1 MRMIGAAYQSV
12 LKLSPPQFE
21 PKERLH
27 MSSSPASLPVQNP
40 LNLIL
45 NIQPGKNQAI
55 VDYLEQNQAK
65 INAAL
70 TQVGT
75 VHFARFLMIPGTQYL
90 FVITT
95 YDGDFDAYI
104 QAFTNIVGDVFNL
117 LLSCVDPAPPLP
129 VQQNV
134 AAFQAF
140 VSQYNLPTGLYS
152 AYPDCTVVQI
162 LSNGCPQ

>member
-1 MRMIGAAYQSV
+1 
-12 LKLSPPQFE
+12 
-21 PKERLH
+21 
-27 MSSSPASLPVQNP
+27 MSSAPATPPAAAIQSP
-40 LNLIL
+40 LNLML
-45 NIQPGKNQAI
+45 TIQPGKAQAI
-55 VDYLEQNQAK
+55 GELLVKFQPT

-70 TQVGT
+70 TKIGT

-95 YDGDFDAYI
+95 YDGDFNAYI
-104 QAFTNIVGDVFNL
+104 QAFTNLLGDVFNG

-140 VSQYNLPTGLYS
+140 VSQHNVPTGLYS
-152 AYPDCTVVQI
+152 AYPNCTVVQI
-162 LSNGCPQ
+162 WGNGCAPPQ

>member
-1 MRMIGAAYQSV
+1 
-12 LKLSPPQFE
+12 
-21 PKERLH
+21 
-27 MSSSPASLPVQNP
+27 MSSAVPAPVATAVQSP
-40 LNLIL
+40 LNLML
-45 NIQPGKNQAI
+45 TIQPGKNQVI
-55 VDYLEQNQAK
+55 LDYLSQNQAA

-70 TQVGT
+70 NKVGT

-95 YDGDFDAYI
+95 YDGDFNAYI
-104 QAFTNIVGDVFNL
+104 QAFTNLVGDVFNA

-134 AAFQAF
+134 AAFEAF

-152 AYPDCTVVQI
+152 AYPNCTVVQI
-162 LSNGCPQ
+162 WGNGCAPPQ

>member
-1 MRMIGAAYQSV
+1 
-12 LKLSPPQFE
+12 
-21 PKERLH
+21 

-40 LNLIL
+40 LNLML
-45 NIQPGKNQAI
+45 NIQPGKTDAI
-55 VDYLEQNQAK
+55 ASYLVQNQAA

-70 TQVGT
+70 TRVGT

-90 FVITT
+90 FVITVF
-95 YDGDFDAYI
+95 DGDFDAYI
-104 QAFTNIVGDVFNL
+104 QAFTNILGDVFNL

-140 VSQYNLPTGLYS
+140 VKQYNLPTGLYS
-152 AYPDCTVVQI
+152 AYPNCTVVQI
-162 LSNGCPQ
+162 WGNGCTPPQ

>member
-1 MRMIGAAYQSV
+1 
-12 LKLSPPQFE
+12 
-21 PKERLH
+21 
-27 MSSSPASLPVQNP
+27 MSSSPVTPPAAPVQNA
-40 LNLIL
+40 LNLML
-45 NIQPGKNQAI
+45 NIQPGKNQTI
-55 VDYLEQNQAK
+55 IDYLGQNQAQ

-95 YDGDFDAYI
+95 FDGDFDAYI
-104 QAFTNIVGDVFNL
+104 QAFTNVLGDVFNA

-134 AAFQAF
+134 AAFEAF

-162 LSNGCPQ
+162 WGNGCAQPQ

>member
-1 MRMIGAAYQSV
+1 
-12 LKLSPPQFE
+12 
-21 PKERLH
+21 

-40 LNLIL
+40 LNLML
-45 NIQPGKNQAI
+45 NIQPGKTDAI
-55 VDYLEQNQAK
+55 ATYLVQNQAA

-70 TQVGT
+70 TRVGT

-90 FVITT
+90 FVITVF
-95 YDGDFDAYI
+95 DGDFDAYI
-104 QAFTNIVGDVFNL
+104 QAFTNILGDVFNL

-140 VSQYNLPTGLYS
+140 VKQYNLPTGLYS
-152 AYPDCTVVQI
+152 AYPNCTVVQI
-162 LSNGCPQ
+162 WGNGCTPPQ